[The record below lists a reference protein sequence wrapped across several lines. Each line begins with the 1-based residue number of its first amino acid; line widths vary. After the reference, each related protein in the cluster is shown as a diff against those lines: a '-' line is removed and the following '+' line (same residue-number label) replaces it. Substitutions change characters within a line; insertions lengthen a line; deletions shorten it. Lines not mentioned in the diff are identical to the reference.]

1 MSIDVSGSSA
11 ERMPERLV
19 VAGVAMCGD
28 GYPNAANTIAL
39 LKRELRCEIRDQA
52 YWLPPN
58 VRLWHLV
65 KGSALKRVTLATRL
79 GVGGLFQAARLLLG
93 QRASDVVYLPYPAPL
108 TLWWLSIIP
117 RGWRPRCIAD
127 AYISLWDSMFRDR
140 GGGDV
145 RGVVSRIVRRFEARS
160 LRAAALVL
168 VDTEANK
175 RQMIADFALSARRI
189 RSIPLAINE
198 RLFPSSGREQAP
210 SDRPARVLF
219 VGTLVPLHGI
229 DIVLAVA
236 AELSKSD
243 GIEFRLIG
251 DGQQSALVE
260 AFVRTGNVAGFTWI
274 REWMPLADIAREI
287 EEADVCLGVFGGE
300 GKAARVLPFKSY
312 CALAAGKA
320 IVTQAAHSLP
330 DGLPPLPAVLVAG
343 TDRQKWARDV
353 AAAIRTLIESRAER
367 IALGN
372 TAGQYFADHLSSQ
385 AIRAAWQEILC
396 AANGRMDD

>member
-1 MSIDVSGSSA
+1 MK
-11 ERMPERLV
+11 RLWI
-19 VAGVAMCGD
+19 AGVAMRGD
-28 GYPNAANTIAL
+28 GYPNAMNTVAVLMSSPEWVISDKA
-39 LKRELRCEIRDQA
+39 D
-52 YWLPPN
+52 WLPTET
-58 VRLWHLV
+58 RLWHLAR
-65 KGSALKRVTLATRL
+65 GPARQRVRL
-79 GVGGLFQAARLLLG
+79 MLRLVAGGFAQAACLCIRSRPG
-93 QRASDVVYLPYPAPL
+93 DVAYLPYPAPL
-108 TLWWLSIIP
+108 TLWWLALVP
-117 RGWRPRCIAD
+117 KRWRPRCIAD

-140 GGGDV
+140 GGGDAT
-145 RGVVSRIVRRFEARS
+145 GVVSRIVRRFEARS

-175 RQMIADFALSARRI
+175 RQMIADFALTARRV

-198 RLFPSSGREQAP
+198 CLFSSSSRDQAP
-210 SDRPARVLF
+210 SGRPARVLF

-260 AFVRTGNVAGFTWI
+260 AFVRTGKVAGFTWI
-274 REWMPLADIAREI
+274 REWVPLAGIAREI

-343 TDRQKWARDV
+343 TDRQKWVRDV

-367 IALGN
+367 IALGKA
-372 TAGQYFADHLSSQ
+372 AGQYFADHLSSQ

-396 AANGRMDD
+396 AANSPMDD